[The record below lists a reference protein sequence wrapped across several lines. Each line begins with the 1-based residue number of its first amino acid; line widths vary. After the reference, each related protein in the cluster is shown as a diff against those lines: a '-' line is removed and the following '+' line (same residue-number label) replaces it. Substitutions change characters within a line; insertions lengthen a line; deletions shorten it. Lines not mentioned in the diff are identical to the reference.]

1 MENIQGFQGLAV
13 AIAGEVYKLP
23 SLLGFFTPLSTTL
36 TIISQHLTANVC
48 FG

>member
-1 MENIQGFQGLAV
+1 MQRFQGIAV
-13 AIAGEVYKLP
+13 AIAGELYKLP
-23 SLLGFFTPLSTTL
+23 SLLVFFPPLCTSL